1 MPHGFHC
8 ERLPQLRNRLGM
20 AAGIT
25 YNGLE
30 FLNVGLGSVS
40 STNAATKIDYRDLFA
55 KWMANTSTEGILAVI
70 CIISEPERI
79 LALSF
84 WQREED
90 AERYHREQFP
100 TITQMV
106 QPLLETTPMV
116 QQFNVDTSTTHHIV
130 KGKAA

>member
-1 MPHGFHC
+1 MFTRVVEIRTKSGKARDFSTTLN
-8 ERLPQLRNRLGM
+8 EKVLPILRNQQG
-20 AAGIT
+20 
-25 YNGLE
+25 
-30 FLNVGLGSVS
+30 FLDEIVLIS
-40 STNAATKIDYRDLFA
+40 
-55 KWMANTSTEGILAVI
+55 NT
-70 CIISEPERI
+70 EPERI